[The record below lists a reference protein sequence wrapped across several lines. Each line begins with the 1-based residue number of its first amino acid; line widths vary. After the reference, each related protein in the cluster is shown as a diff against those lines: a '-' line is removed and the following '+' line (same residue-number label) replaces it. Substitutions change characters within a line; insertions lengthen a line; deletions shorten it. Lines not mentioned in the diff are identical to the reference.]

1 MIPWKTF
8 KGRRKL
14 NLSALVKDENLTTY
28 EKLVGYLQ
36 LLHVAAPS
44 LEEYTAAVDKTPAA
58 KTPPAKKS
66 TPGRKPAPSKT
77 APKAEEDASE
87 VWEAGL
93 EGSYSEKKTTKAPSK
108 RKTTTK
114 RAPRTSRTTKKK
126 S

>member
-36 LLHVAAPS
+36 LLHVAAPT
-44 LEEYTAAVDKTPAA
+44 LEEYNTAVGKNHAVKSSPT
-58 KTPPAKKS
+58 KKS
-66 TPGRKPAPSKT
+66 PATRKTAPSKT
-77 APKAEEDASE
+77 TPKSEEDASE

-93 EGSYSEKKTTKAPSK
+93 DGSYSDKKPAKTPAK

-114 RAPRTSRTTKKK
+114 RATRTSRTTKKK

>member
-44 LEEYTAAVDKTPAA
+44 LEEYNTAVGETPAA
-58 KTPPAKKS
+58 KSSPAKKTVS
-66 TPGRKPAPSKT
+66 TRKTAPSKT
-77 APKAEEDASE
+77 APKAEEDATE

-93 EGSYSEKKTTKAPSK
+93 DGSYSDKKPVKTPAK

-114 RAPRTSRTTKKK
+114 RTTRTSRSTKKK

>member
-36 LLHVAAPS
+36 LLHVAAPT
-44 LEEYTAAVDKTPAA
+44 LEEYNTAVGKSPAVKSS
-58 KTPPAKKS
+58 PAKKS
-66 TPGRKPAPSKT
+66 PATRKTTPSKT

-93 EGSYSEKKTTKAPSK
+93 DGSYSDKKPAKTPAK
-108 RKTTTK
+108 RKTTK
-114 RAPRTSRTTKKK
+114 RATRTSRTTKKK